1 MLVKEIT
8 QTMVT
13 KKPDKVLEL
22 VSNGFTLKVLRR
34 GKILYEITP
43 PKIQKSNIKRVVDA
57 MYLLDEYLIP
67 LTPEELQND
76 RINQSIPEQY
86 HQVPA
91 IKLGF
96 NLTYGQNQSTES

>member
-22 VSNGFTLKVLRR
+22 VSSGFTLKVLRR

-43 PKIQKSNIKRVVDA
+43 PKTQKINKKRVVDA
-57 MYLLDEYLIP
+57 MHLLDEYLIP
-67 LTPEELQND
+67 LTEEEKQHD
-76 RINQSIPEQY
+76 CVNQSIPEQY

-96 NLTYGQNQSTES
+96 NLTYE